1 MHLNIVYTYI
11 QSYILCE
18 GRNMFQKNN
27 TGKIPPA
34 VRIVILIPIVFNII
48 RNLKLPLWVVRK
60 I

>member
-1 MHLNIVYTYI
+1 
-11 QSYILCE
+11 
-18 GRNMFQKNN
+18 MFQKNN

-34 VRIVILIPIVFNII
+34 VRIVILIPVVFNII